1 MMNKVIKFVLLILF
15 SVISLST
22 ANIIKNNEADKQVA
36 KNFNVQGYRQIY
48 LPSSIVDN
56 EKIASIAEDVSSQ
69 IGASFV
75 FRSSYG
81 GYAGNGKGE
90 IDLSSSKNNFV
101 FYQTNYKEKNKK
113 TYLSH
118 GFKYNFWNAPLK
130 DISKVQ
136 LENADIFVESRNDR
150 HALQEFVKKINQ
162 TYYVKT
168 NAQSLIVQP
177 EGYMPDTASGFL
189 YTNYNLILFIGIS
202 LVFFAVFLFVWLVGN
217 NKAIATYRLNG
228 AGSFMIGKRLFLEEF
243 LIVSVVVYL
252 VSSLLLFQSFNFDYS
267 VLMFVMT
274 FLVIGLSYIS
284 IGIVSSFS
292 LANQINSKSFFKYSH
307 YILYGIKA
315 FVFLVTVSTTAS
327 LLYFVNTGFSTH
339 TKLDYEYGVIYPAIG
354 GYEGNNF
361 SNPSALDLF
370 YYAENHAGLYVNVL
384 SANID
389 KVRTLS
395 DLQVNTNYLS
405 RFTVLSTENKKIK
418 IDADQ
423 SSGVVL
429 ISEKYK
435 SQLPQIKKYYASS
448 DSLSSFQASTFKY
461 YIIKNNQKLEL
472 LDGLDSK
479 STPDIIEVYTS
490 KNIVDNGNINF
501 LNSPVMKYKI
511 NGSIEKSYAPLIPI
525 FKKYNVLESNPSMV
539 RVADINKV
547 DNLSTVGNPYSYAV
561 TNGLV
566 FLIFISMILATT
578 IFYFE
583 TYKKKIA
590 VKNLYGASFFNIY
603 KSLFTLVFCQAVVF
617 LAYAMTQS
625 DKLVTAEALGIYF
638 IIEISIIALVLR
650 HLKKNLLLDVLKGE

>member
-162 TYYVKT
+162 TYHVKT

-177 EGYMPDTASGFL
+177 EGYMLDTASGFL

>member
-1 MMNKVIKFVLLILF
+1 MNKVIKFVLLILF

-162 TYYVKT
+162 TYHVKT

-177 EGYMPDTASGFL
+177 EDYMPDTASGFL

-292 LANQINSKSFFKYSH
+292 LANQINSKSLFKYSH

-315 FVFLVTVSTTAS
+315 VVFLVTVSTTAS

-501 LNSPVMKYKI
+501 LNSSVMKYKI

>member
-1 MMNKVIKFVLLILF
+1 M
-15 SVISLST
+15 
-22 ANIIKNNEADKQVA
+22 
-36 KNFNVQGYRQIY
+36 
-48 LPSSIVDN
+48 
-56 EKIASIAEDVSSQ
+56 
-69 IGASFV
+69 
-75 FRSSYG
+75 
-81 GYAGNGKGE
+81 
-90 IDLSSSKNNFV
+90 
-101 FYQTNYKEKNKK
+101 
-113 TYLSH
+113 
-118 GFKYNFWNAPLK
+118 
-130 DISKVQ
+130 
-136 LENADIFVESRNDR
+136 
-150 HALQEFVKKINQ
+150 
-162 TYYVKT
+162 
-168 NAQSLIVQP
+168 
-177 EGYMPDTASGFL
+177 
-189 YTNYNLILFIGIS
+189 
-202 LVFFAVFLFVWLVGN
+202 
-217 NKAIATYRLNG
+217 
-228 AGSFMIGKRLFLEEF
+228 
-243 LIVSVVVYL
+243 
-252 VSSLLLFQSFNFDYS
+252 
-267 VLMFVMT
+267 
-274 FLVIGLSYIS
+274 
-284 IGIVSSFS
+284 
-292 LANQINSKSFFKYSH
+292 
-307 YILYGIKA
+307 
-315 FVFLVTVSTTAS
+315 
-327 LLYFVNTGFSTH
+327 
-339 TKLDYEYGVIYPAIG
+339 
-354 GYEGNNF
+354 
-361 SNPSALDLF
+361 
-370 YYAENHAGLYVNVL
+370 
-384 SANID
+384 
-389 KVRTLS
+389 
-395 DLQVNTNYLS
+395 
-405 RFTVLSTENKKIK
+405 
-418 IDADQ
+418 
-423 SSGVVL
+423 L